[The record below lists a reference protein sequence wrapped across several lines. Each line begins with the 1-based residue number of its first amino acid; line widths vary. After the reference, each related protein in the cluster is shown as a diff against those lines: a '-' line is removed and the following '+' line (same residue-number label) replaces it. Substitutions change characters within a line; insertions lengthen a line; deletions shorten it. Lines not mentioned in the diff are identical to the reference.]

1 MSIQM
6 NVSSQKI
13 FIFNAERTQNKGR
26 FVLRNYGENL
36 DFTVARR
43 MIQKLLIERKI
54 TVGKLAEIL
63 GVSVKEL
70 MLFGVNGNPAKLLSK
85 INLPLI
91 KIYCKT
97 KWV

>member
-13 FIFNAERTQNKGR
+13 FIFNTERTQNKGR
-26 FVLRNYGENL
+26 SVLKNYGKTL
-36 DFTVARR
+36 DFTVAKR
-43 MIQKLLIERKI
+43 MIQKLLIEQKI
-54 TVGKLAEIL
+54 TIGKLAEIL
-63 GVSVKEL
+63 EVSVKEL
-70 MLFGVNGNPAKLLSK
+70 MLFGVNENSAKLLSK